1 MSVNENLLSYL
12 AIVSMLGFAGTAH
25 ADITG
30 TIDVKI
36 VLENG
41 CLINGSN
48 TTSSSSSANFGTIDF
63 GTHTT
68 LFDSANTQIVGGA
81 GGITIQCTNGVGA
94 HLVFK
99 NGLHDGSGS
108 GNGSGTGNKAMRHA
122 SDLTKH
128 VTYHLL
134 LSDNTTTLSSNH
146 SIPLLNDGSL
156 QTIVI
161 NGRAY
166 GSTSLPA
173 GVYSDTVTVV
183 LEL

>member
-1 MSVNENLLSYL
+1 MIVNKKYFSYL
-12 AIVSMLGFAGTAH
+12 AVVSMLGLAGPAH

-30 TIDVKI
+30 TVDVKI

-48 TTSSSSSANFGTIDF
+48 TTSSSGSANFGTIDF

-68 LFDSANTQIVGGA
+68 LFDNANTQISGGV

-108 GNGSGTGNKAMRHA
+108 GPGNKAMRHA
-122 SDLTKH
+122 SDLTQH

-134 LSDNTTTLSSNH
+134 LSDNTTTMSSNH

-166 GSTSLPA
+166 GSGSLPA
-173 GVYSDTVTVV
+173 GVYTDTVTVV